1 MVFAPKPRDFSQKVN
16 KQAKRG
22 ALISALSAKVSEN
35 ELLLIEEFKL
45 EAAKTKEMSAILKN
59 FKLDVKTHK
68 AIDENGAL
76 VEKVSKALPKVLLI
90 VTDKD
95 ESVVRAAGNIP
106 YVRTINSNLI
116 NVYDLVASDKCVA
129 TVEAIKKIEEVYKA

>member
-1 MVFAPKPRDFSQKVN
+1 M
-16 KQAKRG
+16 
-22 ALISALSAKVSEN
+22 
-35 ELLLIEEFKL
+35 LLIDEIKL
-45 EAAKTKEMSAILKN
+45 AAPKTKEMSAIMKN

-68 AIDENGAL
+68 ATDENGAQ

-90 VTDKD
+90 VTDND

-106 YVRTINSNLI
+106 YVRTINSKLI

-129 TVEAIKKIEEVYKA
+129 TVDAIKKIEEVYKA